1 MKKSILAIVIACVC
15 ALAALCIVGCGGSPE
30 KSSSSSSEKME
41 VTKEPSSS
49 KKVIETDPVYI
60 LAVGNDSRYMTAEDE
75 GKTIKDTDPSYSDTI
90 MLLRVDPKT
99 DYISV
104 VSIPRDTAVDID
116 GEPGKINDIH
126 QMKGIQALAEYIEGM
141 FNVKIP
147 YYFDLHFVDFAN
159 LINKMGGVT
168 MNVPFDI
175 TGGDVI
181 TDEDISLSG
190 GENTLNGNEAL
201 MLVRQRKIYS
211 DNGEAVRQMLS
222 RELVA
227 NAIQSFAKKPAS
239 EAAGAADILESF
251 GVTNMPKDVLTAY
264 ISAFMNNPNEIN
276 FNMGSTPYA
285 GGIDDTG
292 AWRAHADAETC
303 QKIREAMESGSPI
316 TDIVSNPAIG

>member
-239 EAAGAADILESF
+239 EAAGAADILTSF

-264 ISAFMNNPNEIN
+264 ISAFMSNANEIN

-316 TDIVSNPAIG
+316 TDIVANPAIG

>member
-1 MKKSILAIVIACVC
+1 MKKSILAIVVACIC
-15 ALAALCIVGCGGSPE
+15 AFAALCIVGCGGNQE
-30 KSSSSSSEKME
+30 KSSSSSAKPE
-41 VTKEPSSS
+41 VTAEPSSS

-60 LAVGNDSRYMTAEDE
+60 LAVGNDSRYNTAEDE

-99 DYISV
+99 DYISI

-116 GEPGKINDIH
+116 GEPMKINDIH
-126 QMKGIQALAEYIEGM
+126 QMKGIEALAKYIEGM
-141 FNVKIP
+141 FGVKIP
-147 YYFDLHFVDFAN
+147 YYFDLHFVDFAG
-159 LINKMGGVT
+159 LIDKMGGVT

-181 TDEDISLSG
+181 TDEDISLKG
-190 GENTLNGNEAL
+190 GENNLNGNEAL
-201 MLVRQRKIYS
+201 MLVRQRKIYP

-227 NAIQSFAKKPAS
+227 NGIQAFAKKPAS
-239 EAAGAADILESF
+239 EAAAAADILESF

-264 ISAFMNNPNEIN
+264 ITAFMNNANEIN
-276 FNMGSTPYA
+276 FNMGSSPYA

-303 QKIREAMESGSPI
+303 QKIREAMESGTPI
-316 TDIVSNPAIG
+316 TDIVANPAI